1 MLSLILLDKFT
12 SCITFEMMRL
22 IILLTIMSFL
32 VNYTSSVVA
41 QTETNVGDSITI
53 AEFRCNARTRLSYVY
68 IDKKLFKIVEWY
80 ESGSMKGCFQ
90 LTRNEKKIVAWKF
103 FKDSGGFNE
112 KLVIQCEGR
121 FLFPKSYNKEEYEFY
136 KWKRCYIEP

>member
-1 MLSLILLDKFT
+1 
-12 SCITFEMMRL
+12 MMRL
-22 IILLTIMSFL
+22 IILLAILSFS

-41 QTETNVGDSITI
+41 QTETNVVDSITI
-53 AEFRCNARTRLSYVY
+53 AKFKCNARTRLSYVF
-68 IDKKLFKIVEWY
+68 IDKKLYKIVEWY

-90 LTRNEKKIVAWKF
+90 LTRNEKKIKAWKL

-121 FLFPKSYNKEEYEFY
+121 FLFPKSFKEEEYEFY
-136 KWKRCYIEP
+136 KRKRCYIEP